1 MRVLEEAGCK
11 VTVPQNP
18 GLPEPVELKE
28 AVKDADAILS
38 ILTERVGPELMDA
51 APRLRV
57 ISNMAVGFDN
67 IDVKEASKRGIA
79 VCNTPGVL
87 TETTADFAFALMMA
101 VARRMIEAH
110 QMVERGEFEWWGPQL
125 LMGADIHGGTL
136 GIIGFGKIGQAMA
149 RRAQGFGMKVL
160 YSGRTAPES
169 SPLGEKVSQ
178 QSLLEN
184 SDFVSLHVPYRDS
197 THHLLGK
204 PEFQL
209 MKSSAFLINTARGP
223 VVNETELVD
232 ALQHREFAGAALDVF
247 EEEPSVH
254 PGLLKLSNVVL
265 APHVASASVATR
277 SLMARMAA
285 ENLLACLKGEEPHSI
300 VNPEVLRA

>member
-149 RRAQGFGMKVL
+149 RRAQGFSMKVL

>member
-232 ALQHREFAGAALDVF
+232 ALQHREFAVAALDVF